1 MYPAR
6 FDYHAPT
13 TLDEAIAVLVARD
26 GMAKLLAGGASLIPL
41 MKLRLA
47 EPADLVD
54 LGRVPGLDGIDAE
67 DGGGL
72 RVGAMVREVDL
83 AASPAARAHPI
94 IADACAVIADPNVRN
109 VGTVGG
115 NVAHGDPAND
125 HPAVLLALDARFV
138 VHGPSGVREIASGD
152 FHRGLFET
160 ALEPDE
166 ILTAI
171 RLPAAVPG
179 SGSAYVKFERQ
190 VGDFAIAA
198 AGAVVR
204 LVEGRVEDVRVTLT
218 NLAATPVRAMDAEAA
233 LTGHEPTDARIGAAA
248 DAVDAAIEP
257 WDDLRAS
264 AAIKRTMARAA
275 AERAIRRAIE
285 RASRA
290 DADGRQQEV
299 A

>member
-13 TLDEAIAVLVARD
+13 TLDEAIDLLVARE

-72 RVGAMVREVDL
+72 QVGAMVREVDL

-94 IADACAVIADPNVRN
+94 IADACAVIADPSVRN

-171 RLPAAVPG
+171 RLPAA
-179 SGSAYVKFERQ
+179 
-190 VGDFAIAA
+190 
-198 AGAVVR
+198 
-204 LVEGRVEDVRVTLT
+204 
-218 NLAATPVRAMDAEAA
+218 A

-248 DAVDAAIEP
+248 DAVGAAIEP

-285 RASRA
+285 RATRSA
-290 DADGRQQEV
+290 VDGGQQEV

>member
-1 MYPAR
+1 
-6 FDYHAPT
+6 
-13 TLDEAIAVLVARD
+13 
-26 GMAKLLAGGASLIPL
+26 

-47 EPADLVD
+47 EPSDLID
-54 LGRVPGLDGIDAE
+54 LGRVPGLTGIEREAD
-67 DGGGL
+67 GGL
-72 RVGAMVREVDL
+72 RLGAMVREVEL
-83 AASPAARAHPI
+83 AASEAATVHAI
-94 IADACAVIADPNVRN
+94 IGDACAVIADPSVRN

-115 NVAHGDPAND
+115 NIAHGDPAND

-138 VHGPSGVREIASGD
+138 LHGPNGTREVASAD
-152 FHRGLFET
+152 FHHGLFDT

-171 RLPAAVPG
+171 RLPAPAPG

-204 LVEGRVEDVRVTLT
+204 VVDGRVADARITLT
-218 NLAATPVRAMDAEAA
+218 NLAATPVRALDAEAA
-233 LTGHEPTDARIGAAA
+233 LTGAAVSETTISAAA
-248 DAVDAAIEP
+248 DAVDAAIDP

-275 AERAIRRAIE
+275 TDRAIRRALE
-285 RASRA
+285 RAGASAGGTRA
-290 DADGRQQEV
+290 KEV